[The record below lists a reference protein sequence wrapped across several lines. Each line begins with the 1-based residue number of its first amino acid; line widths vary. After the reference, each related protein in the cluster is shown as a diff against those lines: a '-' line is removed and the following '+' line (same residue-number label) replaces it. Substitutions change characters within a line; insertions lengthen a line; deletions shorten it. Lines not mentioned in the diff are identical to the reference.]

1 MSEQKGDIKRGE
13 SNEAAIEESKTPDPI
28 ADAGSTEQA
37 TQGAGE
43 NLSETSEAVVGAVNA
58 LKGLADGS
66 VSPIEAAL
74 DIKAA
79 IDAVQG
85 LSGQLSESLMMPP
98 DDSLSCV

>member
-13 SNEAAIEESKTPDPI
+13 SNEAAIEQSKTPDSI
-28 ADAGSTEQA
+28 AEAGSTKQA

-43 NLSETSEAVVGAVNA
+43 NLSQTSEAVVGAVKA

-66 VSPIEAAL
+66 VSPLEAAL
-74 DIKAA
+74 DIKGA

-85 LSGQLSESLMMPP
+85 LSGQLSESLMMP
-98 DDSLSCV
+98 